1 MTGAAGVI
9 ATAAPLSHGL
19 PALWRGDAKILILG
33 SLPGV
38 ASLRAAQYY
47 AHPRNQFWPLMQQLF
62 GIAATLPYPERL
74 LALQQAQVALW
85 DLIAA
90 AERRGSLDSAI
101 NPASIQCNDFSQL
114 LSQLPVL
121 RAVWLNGGTAAKT
134 WQKLMKNGLQL
145 SPQVQVF
152 ALPSTSPAH
161 AALSFEHKLR
171 AWQQAYQQTF
181 QQRME

>member
-1 MTGAAGVI
+1 MLGADGVTT
-9 ATAAPLSHGL
+9 TAAPLSHGL
-19 PALWRGDAKILILG
+19 PALWRSDARILILG
-33 SLPGV
+33 SLPGI

-62 GIAATLPYPERL
+62 DIEATQPYPARL
-74 LALQQAQVALW
+74 QALQQAQVALW

-101 NPASIQCNDFSQL
+101 NPASIQCNDFAQL
-114 LSQLPVL
+114 LCQLPQL
-121 RAVWLNGGTAAKT
+121 QAVWLNGGTAAKN
-134 WQKLMKNGLQL
+134 WHKLIKNGLQL
-145 SPQVQVF
+145 PPQVQVF
-152 ALPSTSPAH
+152 TLPSTSPAH
-161 AALSFEHKLR
+161 AALSFQHKLL